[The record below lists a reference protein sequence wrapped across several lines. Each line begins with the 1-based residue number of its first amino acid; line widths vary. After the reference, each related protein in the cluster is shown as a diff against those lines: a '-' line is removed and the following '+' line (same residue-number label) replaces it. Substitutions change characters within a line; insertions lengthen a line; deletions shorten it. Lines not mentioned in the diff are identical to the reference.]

1 MEVRSRVKRRKFGRT
16 GLYVS
21 ELSFGAMNL
30 RLLDS
35 VEQAYEILNFVLDQG
50 INLIDTARAYN
61 GENGQGQMVESEVL
75 VGNAIR
81 NRTDLDEPIVIITKG
96 HGYTPDVFEEELST
110 SLSKLGIEGKG
121 NLKIGNNDIKLVYF
135 FHGINESRWNTIKE
149 SGVLDKAQKAK
160 ADGIINYIGFSS
172 HYHDVPQIKE
182 ALDTGIFDVIEL
194 PYNIFNRSLGE
205 DGEINLLKYAYD
217 KDVGIVNMKAFNG
230 NGMPAIYR
238 MLKGLISIDYKI
250 MLNFCLTNP
259 YISTVDAGAR
269 YVDEFKQ
276 DIEVAVGKRLTEE
289 EIKNYKAEADKIAGD
304 MNKICRECLHCLE
317 KFECPQGLDFPAI
330 LALYSR
336 YIMAEKLNKDT
347 SELKEQY
354 KRFTINAENCI
365 ACEQCLEWCEYKLD
379 IPRMLEKAHKV
390 LA

>member
-1 MEVRSRVKRRKFGRT
+1 MKSRIKRRKFGRT

-30 RLLDS
+30 RMLDS
-35 VEQAYEILNFVLDQG
+35 LEEAEEILNYVLDQG

-61 GENGQGQMVESEVL
+61 GVNGQGDFVESEVM

-96 HGYTPDVFEEELST
+96 HGYTPDVFDEDLST

-121 NLKIGNNDIKLVYF
+121 ELKIGNNDVKLVYF
-135 FHGINESRWNTIKE
+135 FHGINESRWETIKN
-149 SGVLDKAQKAK
+149 SGVLDKAQKIK

-182 ALDTGIFDVIEL
+182 ALDTGIFDVVEL

-205 DGEINLLKYAYD
+205 EGEIDILKYAYD

-238 MLKGLISIDYKI
+238 MLKDFITIDYKV
-250 MLNFCLTNP
+250 MLNFCLSNP
-259 YISTVDAGAR
+259 YISTVDAGAK

-276 DIEVAVGKRLTEE
+276 DIEVAVGERLTED
-289 EIKNYKAEADKIAGD
+289 EIRKYKAEADKISGD
-304 MNKICRECLHCLE
+304 MKKLCRECFHCLE
-317 KFECPQGLDFPAI
+317 KFQCPQEIDFPGI

-336 YIMAEKLNKDT
+336 YLIAEKLNKDT
-347 SELKEQY
+347 SELIQKYKE
-354 KRFTINAENCI
+354 FTINAEDCT
-365 ACEQCLEWCEYKLD
+365 ACEQCMEWCEYKLN
-379 IPRMLEKAHKV
+379 IPDMLEKAHK
-390 LA
+390 AFA